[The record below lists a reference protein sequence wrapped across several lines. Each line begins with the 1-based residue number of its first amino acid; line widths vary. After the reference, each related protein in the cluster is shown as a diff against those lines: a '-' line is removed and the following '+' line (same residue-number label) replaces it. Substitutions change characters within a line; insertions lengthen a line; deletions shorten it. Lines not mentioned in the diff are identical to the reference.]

1 MRNHSTPSNRSL
13 LDRWVLL
20 INHFL
25 RSQSQSFEE
34 ICSTWK
40 LRFWAI
46 EWYKEWLFLTTR
58 YLKGKPIMICEEGCE
73 DDVSRFSKHLLTV
86 PSTVDCLS
94 GILTVIPLQL
104 MSFHLAVMRGLNVS
118 FFISFFG
125 YWIIL
130 SISGRFPTKLGK
142 VGNSGITT
150 IHSYISFLPLLSC
163 FFINQHCN
171 YTHIPCNIRSTL
183 TTSATPYPPP
193 SLHRA
198 WS

>member
-1 MRNHSTPSNRSL
+1 MAIFNHA
-13 LDRWVLL
+13 V
-20 INHFL
+20 F
-25 RSQSQSFEE
+25 
-34 ICSTWK
+34 
-40 LRFWAI
+40 
-46 EWYKEWLFLTTR
+46 
-58 YLKGKPIMICEEGCE
+58 KGKTNY
-73 DDVSRFSKHLLTV
+73 DLR
-86 PSTVDCLS
+86 
-94 GILTVIPLQL
+94 
-104 MSFHLAVMRGLNVS
+104 RGLWGWRIALLKTLAHCAEYSRLSKWNFDGYSTSVDVLS
-118 FFISFFG
+118 SRCYAWPERKLFFKFFG

-150 IHSYISFLPLLSC
+150 IHSFISFLPLLSC